1 MRKIDLT
8 NFRVARS
15 DTARDI
21 NRRIVL
27 NLVRKHQPVSRAG
40 LARHSGLH
48 RSTVSAIAEQLIAE
62 EWVTEC
68 AIGQLPRGRK
78 PTFLNLNGK
87 RAGIIGVDIRPV
99 TTTFALASIDTTFLV
114 QESMPTGDDP
124 VEFVARLTRRLCDLI
139 KAHPKM
145 VYEGI
150 GISLP
155 GRVDSSSQQL
165 AFAPNLGWSGLDLKA
180 PLEKATGLPVE
191 LENAAN
197 ACALAEYWYG

>member
-78 PTFLNLNGK
+78 PPYFNLNGK

-99 TTTFALASIDTTFLV
+99 TTTFALAGIDTHFIA
-114 QESMPTGDDP
+114 QESLPTGDDP
-124 VEFVARLTRRLCDLI
+124 ADFVVRLSRRLCDLI
-139 KAHPKM
+139 KTHPKI

-155 GRVDSSSQQL
+155 GRVDESQQL
-165 AFAPNLGWSGLDLKA
+165 AFAPNLGWSNLDLKT
-180 PLEKATGLPVE
+180 P
-191 LENAAN
+191 
-197 ACALAEYWYG
+197 

>member
-1 MRKIDLT
+1 MKSFNGPENTETPPPGSAPARALGFDRRTADVHSKYKVRKNEMT
-8 NFRVARS
+8 HFKVAS
-15 DTARDI
+15 SETARDI

-40 LARHSGLH
+40 LARHSGLQ

-114 QESMPTGDDP
+114 
-124 VEFVARLTRRLCDLI
+124 
-139 KAHPKM
+139 
-145 VYEGI
+145 
-150 GISLP
+150 
-155 GRVDSSSQQL
+155 
-165 AFAPNLGWSGLDLKA
+165 
-180 PLEKATGLPVE
+180 
-191 LENAAN
+191 
-197 ACALAEYWYG
+197 